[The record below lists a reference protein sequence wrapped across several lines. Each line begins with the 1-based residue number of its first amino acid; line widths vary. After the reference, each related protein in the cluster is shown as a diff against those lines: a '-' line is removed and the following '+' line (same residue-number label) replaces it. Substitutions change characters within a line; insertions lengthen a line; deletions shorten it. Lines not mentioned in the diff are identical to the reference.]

1 MGIYADYLN
10 QNLDGNQLVQERK
23 RQLKRISELRDDRA
37 ILVFASALTKAR
49 APIAIDYDDIV
60 PISDQLSNLSGD
72 KIDIILETPGGY
84 AEIAEQ
90 IIEYI
95 RGKFND
101 VAFIIPGVA
110 MSAGTIMDMEGDD
123 ILMSPLSSLGPIDA
137 QISQQGKRF
146 SADAFLEGLN
156 KIKEEVTNTGVLN
169 KAYIPIL
176 QNVSPGEIQSAQ
188 NALEFSRILVTG
200 WLSKYKFKNW
210 HTHSTSGKSVTE
222 DDKKKRAGEIAKQL
236 CNHSV
241 WKTHG
246 RSITMKHLR
255 DMKLKITDYTE
266 NKDLSDAIQRYFTLL
281 KIFFDSTNI
290 FKIYETPGSQIYRN
304 IPIQGVP
311 QQEIPSQ
318 DINQAE
324 VGIQC
329 PQCKNEI
336 KLQANFKESI
346 PLKPGLISMPQE
358 DKIKCPNCKKEID
371 LVNLKKTIEGQVR
384 RRIVYGHG

>member
-10 QNLDGNQLVQERK
+10 RNLVGDPLIQERK
-23 RQLKRISELRDDRA
+23 LQLKRISELRDNRA

-49 APIAIDYDDIV
+49 APITIDYDDIV
-60 PISDQLSNLSGD
+60 PINDQISNLTGD

-90 IIEYI
+90 IVEYI

-101 VAFIIPGVA
+101 VAFIIPGAA
-110 MSAGTIMDMEGDD
+110 MSAGTIMAMAGDD
-123 ILMSPLSSLGPIDA
+123 ILMSSLSSLGPIDA
-137 QISQQGKRF
+137 QILQQGKRF

-156 KIKEEVTNTGVLN
+156 KIKKEVTDTGVLN

-176 QNVSPGEIQSAQ
+176 QNVSPGEIQSAL
-188 NALEFSRILVTG
+188 NALDFSKVLVTD

-210 HTHSTSGKSVTE
+210 HTHSTTGKSVTE
-222 DDKKKRAGEIAKQL
+222 EDKKKRASEIARQL
-236 CNHSV
+236 CNHGL

-246 RSITMKHLR
+246 RSITLKHLR

-266 NKDLSDAIQRYFTLL
+266 NSDLSEAIQKYFTLL
-281 KIFFDSTNI
+281 KMFFDSTNI
-290 FKIYETPGSQIYRN
+290 FKVYETPGSQIYRY
-304 IPIQGVP
+304 IPIQGIP
-311 QQEIPSQ
+311 QQVVPSQ

-336 KLQANFKESI
+336 KLQANFNENI
-346 PLKPGLISMPQE
+346 PLKPGLIKMPKE
-358 DKIKCPNCKKEID
+358 DKIECPNCKKEID

-384 RRIVYGHG
+384 RRIVYDHR

>member
-10 QNLDGNQLVQERK
+10 QNLHGNQLVQERK
-23 RQLKRISELRDDRA
+23 RQLKRISEFRDGRA

-49 APIAIDYDDIV
+49 APITIDYDDIV
-60 PISDQLSNLSGD
+60 PINDQISNLTGD

-90 IIEYI
+90 IVEYI
-95 RGKFND
+95 RGKFKD
-101 VAFIIPGVA
+101 VAFIIPGAA
-110 MSAGTIMDMEGDD
+110 MSAGTIMAMAGDD

-156 KIKEEVTNTGVLN
+156 KIKEEVTDSGVLN

-188 NALEFSRILVTG
+188 NALEFSRALVTG

-210 HTHSTSGKSVTE
+210 QIHSTTGKPVTE
-222 DDKKKRAGEIAKQL
+222 DDKKKRASEIAKQL
-236 CNHSV
+236 CNHSL

-246 RSITMKHLR
+246 RLITPKHLR

-266 NKDLSDAIQRYFTLL
+266 NGDLSDAIQRYFTLL
-281 KIFFDSTNI
+281 KMFFDETNI
-290 FKIYETPGSQIYRN
+290 FKVYETPESQIYRN
-304 IPIQGVP
+304 IPILGVP
-311 QQEIPSQ
+311 QQGIPAQ
-318 DINQAE
+318 NINQAE

-336 KLQANFKESI
+336 KLQANFEENI
-346 PLKPGLISMPQE
+346 PVKAGLIKMPQE
-358 DKIKCPNCKKEID
+358 DKIQCPNCKKEID

-384 RRIVYGHG
+384 RRIIYGQG

>member
-10 QNLDGNQLVQERK
+10 QNLHGDPLVQERK
-23 RQLKRISELRDDRA
+23 RQLKRISELRDGRA

-49 APIAIDYDDIV
+49 APITIDYDDIV
-60 PISDQLSNLSGD
+60 PINDQISNLAGD

-90 IIEYI
+90 IVEYV

-101 VAFIIPGVA
+101 VAFIIPGAA
-110 MSAGTIMDMEGDD
+110 MSAGTIMAVAGDD

-137 QISQQGKRF
+137 QILQQGKRF

-156 KIKEEVTNTGVLN
+156 KIKEEVTNSGVLN

-188 NALEFSRILVTG
+188 NALEFSKTLVTG

-210 HTHSTSGKSVTE
+210 QTHSTTGKPVTE
-222 DDKKKRAGEIAKQL
+222 DDKKKRASEIAKQL
-236 CNHSV
+236 CNHSL

-246 RSITMKHLR
+246 RSITLKHLR
-255 DMKLKITDYTE
+255 DMKLKIADYTE
-266 NKDLSDAIQRYFTLL
+266 NSNLSDAIQRYFTLL
-281 KIFFDSTNI
+281 KMFFDETNI
-290 FKIYETPGSQIYRN
+290 FKVYETPESQIYRH
-304 IPIQGVP
+304 IPIQGLP
-311 QQEIPSQ
+311 QQEVPLQ
-318 DINQAE
+318 DVSQAE
-324 VGIQC
+324 VGVQC
-329 PQCKNEI
+329 PQCKSEI
-336 KLQANFKESI
+336 KLQVNFKENV
-346 PLKPGLISMPQE
+346 PLKPGLIKIPKD
-358 DKIKCPNCKKEID
+358 DKIECPTCKKEID

-384 RRIVYGHG
+384 RRIVYDH